1 MNDSVASPPKV
12 SVLMPVRDGE
22 RYIARAIDSILT
34 QTLSDL
40 ELIIVD
46 DGSVDSSPTIVNDY
60 ASRDPRIRVAR
71 NEFPEGMSAA
81 LNRAA
86 AQASASLL
94 ARLDSDDIALPD
106 RLEKQQRWLD
116 SRQEVA
122 VLGGAMIYIDPRG
135 RKMSTAVM
143 SLEPNVAI
151 REAPAIAHP
160 TVMMRR
166 DAFRA
171 VGGYRRAFDGAEDY
185 DLWLRIGERAL
196 MANLNEVATYYRSH
210 PGQATKH
217 SRGRGPALVTL
228 ARELAA
234 LRRSGWADPIGP
246 NDRLDEDLIGR
257 LHLPQADESRLLA
270 LLRSPDLYVDAV

>member
-1 MNDSVASPPKV
+1 MGGKGAAAPKV

-22 RYIARAIDSILT
+22 RFIARAIDSVLT

-46 DGSVDSSPTIVNDY
+46 DGSADGTAAIVSAY
-60 ASRDPRIRVAR
+60 AWRDPRIRVAR
-71 NEFPEGMSAA
+71 NESHEGISVA
-81 LNRAA
+81 LNRAVGLS
-86 AQASASLL
+86 SAPLL

-122 VLGGAMIYIDPRG
+122 VLGGAITYIDHRD
-135 RKMSTAVM
+135 RKLRTAFMS
-143 SLEPNVAI
+143 SEPNVAI
-151 REAPAIAHP
+151 RQGPAIAHP

-166 DAFRA
+166 DALDA

-196 MANLNEVATYYRSH
+196 MANLNEVVIYYRSH
-210 PGQATKH
+210 PGQATKQ
-217 SRGRGPALVTL
+217 SRTRGPALVTL

-246 NDRLDEDLIGR
+246 NDRLDENLIDR
-257 LHLPQADESRLLA
+257 LRLPQAEEPRLLA
-270 LLRSPDLYVDAV
+270 LVRSLDLQA

>member
-1 MNDSVASPPKV
+1 
-12 SVLMPVRDGE
+12 MPVRDGE
-22 RYIARAIDSILT
+22 RFIARAIDSILT

-46 DGSVDSSPTIVNDY
+46 DGSADGTVAIVNAY

-71 NEFPEGMSAA
+71 NESPAGISTA
-81 LNRAA
+81 LNRAVDL
-86 AQASASLL
+86 SNSSLL
-94 ARLDSDDIALPD
+94 ARLDSDDVAFPD

-122 VLGGAMIYIDPRG
+122 VLGGGITYIDWRG
-135 RKMSTAVM
+135 RKLGTALMS
-143 SLEPNVAI
+143 SEPNVAI
-151 REAPAIAHP
+151 RQGPAIAHP

-257 LHLPQADESRLLA
+257 LHLPQAEGARLSA
-270 LLRSPDLYVDAV
+270 LLRSLDFQPDAV